1 MALVEH
7 LVKDAILCDLEVA
20 DKEDAIRQLVDALVA
35 AKAIPKTRASAVAE
49 EIISRERS
57 ATTGIGGGVGVPHAR
72 SEQVKSLILAIGR
85 VPGGLE
91 FGAVDGDKVKVILL
105 LLSPKADHDL
115 HLKAMKSIVR
125 IVRDPYQCKRLLGC
139 SSAESFIDLLAELS
153 Q

>member
-1 MALVEH
+1 MALSEH

-57 ATTGIGGGVGVPHAR
+57 ATTGIGGGVAVPHAR

-91 FGAVDGDKVKVILL
+91 FGAVDGDKVRVIVL
-105 LLSPKADHDL
+105 LLSPKGDRDL
-115 HLKAMKSIVR
+115 HLKAMKSVVQ

-139 SSAESFIDLLAELS
+139 STAESFIDLLSELS